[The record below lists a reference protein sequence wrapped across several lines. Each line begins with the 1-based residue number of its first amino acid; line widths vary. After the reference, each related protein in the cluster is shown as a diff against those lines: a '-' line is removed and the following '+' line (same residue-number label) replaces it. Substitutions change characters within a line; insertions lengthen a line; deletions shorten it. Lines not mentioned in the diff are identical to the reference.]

1 MALLKETYI
10 DLKNS
15 LAELETLSLALKKFG
30 DDHHLPLKV
39 IMDVNLALDEI
50 FTNTVSYG
58 FKDYDEHLINIHLL
72 IDEKELIIKIEDAG
86 IPFNPIDIPDPD
98 LNAPLAER
106 KTGGLG
112 IHLVKRK
119 MDEMHYQRRQGKN
132 ILLLKKKLI

>member
-15 LAELETLSLALKKFG
+15 FAELETLSLALKKFG
-30 DDHHLPLKV
+30 DDHHLSLKV

-50 FTNTVSYG
+50 FTNIVSYG
-58 FKDYDEHLINIHLL
+58 FKDSDEHLINIHLL
-72 IDEKELIIKIEDAG
+72 IDKKELIIKIEDAG
-86 IPFNPIDIPDPD
+86 IPFNPMDIPGPD
-98 LNAPLAER
+98 LDAPLAER
-106 KTGGLG
+106 KAGGLG